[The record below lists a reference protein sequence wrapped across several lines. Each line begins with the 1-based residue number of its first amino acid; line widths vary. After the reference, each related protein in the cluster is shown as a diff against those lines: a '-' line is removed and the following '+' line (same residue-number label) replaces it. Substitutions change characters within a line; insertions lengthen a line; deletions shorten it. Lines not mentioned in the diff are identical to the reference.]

1 MQQHLSDEHGPVAG
15 KRKRNVQKLT
25 NGDRKWIVKRKIS
38 HPTERFI
45 DMQQAF
51 KLERNPEVEL
61 KSGTVSGIVKQS
73 EKWLSIADGQ
83 ETGTRTRSS
92 KEPELEAALY
102 AWRQHQLQGGGKV
115 RDEDLRDKAREL
127 AAAMGINTDRS
138 DKGLSFSSG
147 WLDRFKKR
155 NSIQQSRYNRAKAN
169 KDDERQ
175 DGGAFTHLDANNLP
189 AIQDAGLQQFPQ
201 ILQSPAGVVHL
212 TPALPHTAPLAHD
225 DTVSL
230 AQPAAIPQPQT
241 TLYDAHQSQQSQ
253 AVVPPP
259 YVPSGSFDGPPA
271 APQADGGLASANP
284 AHAASDRSGGLPP
297 PPPAHD
303 LPAIPQPPPP
313 GLDASISRA
322 ADLGSLVDEPASG
335 RVNLQPGI
343 IEAVPRPYSVIQRG
357 PDLQHMGQ
365 IRHNHTAEE
374 SEGIP
379 PPPQPEEGDVHIKA
393 E

>member
-1 MQQHLSDEHGPVAG
+1 MQQDLSDERGLLTGTG

-38 HPTERFI
+38 HPSERFI

-51 KLERNPEVEL
+51 KLERNPDVEL

-155 NSIQQSRYNRAKAN
+155 NSIQQSRYNRSTRS
-169 KDDERQ
+169 KDGELQ
-175 DGGAFTHLDANNLP
+175 DGGAFAHLDADNMP
-189 AIQDAGLQQFPQ
+189 AVQDASLQQYAQLLPSQ
-201 ILQSPAGVVHL
+201 ARGVNR

-253 AVVPPP
+253 VVVPPP
-259 YVPSGSFDGPPA
+259 YVPSGPFDGRPG
-271 APQADGGLASANP
+271 APQADGGLASSAH
-284 AHAASDRSGGLPP
+284 HAASDRAGGLPP
-297 PPPAHD
+297 PPAPE
-303 LPAIPQPPPP
+303 LPAIPQPLPP
-313 GLDASISRA
+313 GMEASIPRA
-322 ADLGSLVDEPASG
+322 ADLGSVADDPASG
-335 RVNLQPGI
+335 SMSLHQPD
-343 IEAVPRPYSVIQRG
+343 AMPRIYPDVKPG
-357 PDLQHMGQ
+357 PSLQHAAP
-365 IRHNHTAEE
+365 TAHADVAEDIQ
-374 SEGIP
+374 GIP
-379 PPPQPEEGDVHIKA
+379 PPPRPEEGDAQIKA